1 MGSSQRTTG
10 SPVEGSFPVKQCWEA
25 ESTTWIQGS
34 LLLTWQYCWWCGFGV
49 EIFQFSSCTVD
60 CVTGWQCCI
69 VKTSI
74 SSTRNRPGS
83 WDYANKLVF
92 HHFKLAFHTSSQ
104 KLNRGKVCVGFR
116 GVNPYLLG
124 SGAWKHDVRP
134 KHHSENYGKGFIVDK
149 K

>member
-1 MGSSQRTTG
+1 MENTNKKTFSPRDHGIFTEDNRKSSW
-10 SPVEGSFPVKQCWEA
+10 SSFPVKQCWEA
-25 ESTTWIQGS
+25 ESTAWIQGN

-83 WDYANKLVF
+83 WDYANKL
-92 HHFKLAFHTSSQ
+92 HSYEQ
-104 KLNRGKVCVGFR
+104 KKNGLLTLQKVLKNLVLST
-116 GVNPYLLG
+116 NPDWLVRKG
-124 SGAWKHDVRP
+124 SGF
-134 KHHSENYGKGFIVDK
+134 SYGSGI
-149 K
+149 